1 MRNSASAVLSGA
13 AVAALG
19 TGLLF
24 SLGGCVQ
31 QPRAILPTSSPSAA
45 PVFKSDADALAAAKK
60 TYDGYLA
67 ATDLIGSQGGNDP
80 GRIAQW
86 VTSAEL
92 TKELKEYR
100 AFSRTGDDFKGA
112 SSYTGFRLQQWSQT
126 REGAVSISAY
136 VCDDVSGSRLIN
148 RQGED
153 ITPVSRQ
160 NIIPLTV
167 KLESSPTE
175 ASDLLIG
182 GSTPWSGKDFCS
194 PAE

>member
-1 MRNSASAVLSGA
+1 MRNSASAVLAVA

-31 QPRAILPTSSPSAA
+31 QPRAILPTSSPSVA

-67 ATDLIGSQGGNDP
+67 ATDAIGHEGGNDP
-80 GRIAQW
+80 ERIAQW

-92 TKELKEYR
+92 TKEMKEYK
-100 AFSRTGDDFKGA
+100 AFAKTGDYFKGA
-112 SSYTGFRLQQWSQT
+112 SSYTGFRIQQWSQG
-126 REGAVSISAY
+126 RDGVVSISAY
-136 VCDDVSGSRLIN
+136 VCDDVSGSRLIS
-148 RQGED
+148 RLGEN
-153 ITPVSRQ
+153 ITPVSSQ

-194 PAE
+194 PVE